1 MLKNFLIKKMLK
13 SKLKDVPPEMQDKLI
28 IAIQKNPAL
37 FQKIAGEIQVEMKKG
52 KDEMSAAMEVM
63 KNYQSELG
71 DILK

>member
-1 MLKNFLIKKMLK
+1 MLK